1 MGQLRSGRDIRLPA
15 LAAESLPLPRKSGIS
30 VTTEPTPSK
39 STQPWLWIVVGLL
52 AVAAIIAVVALV
64 SNSGDDTAAP
74 GDTTTTTVAG
84 DTTTTTEAGSAASE
98 TVAKLQSGLTALG
111 YYTGTVDGL
120 YGAETTAAVKAL
132 QEDLGVPADGMYG
145 PQTHEALAEALG
157 GDPAS
162 EIIVALQTELKELG
176 FYEGEIDGVYGPAT
190 VDAVKKLQSEC
201 GLTQD
206 GIYGPATHQCL
217 VDLGGNA

>member
-1 MGQLRSGRDIRLPA
+1 M
-15 LAAESLPLPRKSGIS
+15 
-30 VTTEPTPSK
+30 TTEPTPSK
-39 STQPWLWIVVGLL
+39 STPPWIWIVVGLL
-52 AVAAIIAVVALV
+52 AVSAVIAVVALV
-64 SNSGDDTAAP
+64 SNSGDDTAGS
-74 GDTTTTTVAG
+74 GDTTTTVAG
-84 DTTTTTEAGSAASE
+84 ETTTTTEAGSAASQ
-98 TVAKLQSGLTALG
+98 TVAKLQSGLSALG

-120 YGAETTAAVKAL
+120 YGAATTAAVKAL
-132 QEDLGVPADGMYG
+132 QEDLGVPADGLYG
-145 PQTHEALAEALG
+145 PETHEALAEALG

-190 VDAVKKLQSEC
+190 IDAVKKLQAEC

-206 GIYGPATHQCL
+206 GIYGPETHQCL

>member
-1 MGQLRSGRDIRLPA
+1 MTS
-15 LAAESLPLPRKSGIS
+15 
-30 VTTEPTPSK
+30 EPTPSK
-39 STQPWLWIVVGLL
+39 STPPWLWIVAGLL
-52 AVAAIIAVVALV
+52 GLAAIIAVVALV
-64 SNSGDDTAAP
+64 SNSGD
-74 GDTTTTTVAG
+74 

-98 TVAKLQSGLTALG
+98 TVAKLQSGLSALG

-132 QEDLGVPADGMYG
+132 QEDLGVPADGLYG
-145 PQTHEALAEALG
+145 PETHEALAEALG

-190 VDAVKKLQSEC
+190 IDAVKKLQAEC
-201 GLTQD
+201 GLAQD
-206 GIYGPATHQCL
+206 GIYGPETHQCL
-217 VDLGGNA
+217 VDLGGDA